1 MGKIIKKLGFIKE
14 RVGKERQHIVHW
26 DEERV
31 KKLASPYGLEL
42 QPSLFPPE
50 VVKVSLVSTPDTKQA
65 DTIDLDLAECP
76 PKCPPNSE
84 ASPSVTADTKDRADG
99 FLSIRGSK

>member
-1 MGKIIKKLGFIKE
+1 VGKIIKKLGFIKE
-14 RVGKERQHIVHW
+14 RVGKERQRILHW

-31 KKLASPYGLEL
+31 KKLASLYGLEL
-42 QPSLFPPE
+42 QPSLSPPE

-65 DTIDLDLAECP
+65 DT
-76 PKCPPNSE
+76 
-84 ASPSVTADTKDRADG
+84 KDRADG